1 MEQYGKNGLSGTDF
15 IESEVEE
22 IINGF
27 AQKWGTDDL
36 VELLGECEF
45 ALSYNAGRIDQL
57 KAKGLKRLY
66 NAITGINRK
75 NRQIVR
81 DNVQS
86 IQEISLKI
94 QKILLRR
101 IDIVSSAYGSLND
114 KVNTEIFWTQD
125 VVKELIRKLKNVSI
139 KADLTEWQVNV
150 RNKRMKDGRKY
161 MEASD
166 GVKILLAVSDIFK
179 IVRGQTDLIEESFLE
194 TTLNDSLKI
203 PSQIRISDFYRDII
217 SDKDC
222 LQLYVK
228 EEYNYPAGY
237 ISDYGRRI
245 YKINSFYSDIH
256 MIEVAQNMGR
266 TLEELC
272 REAYVKKEDCTISPS
287 DLCWKLLEDLAD
299 LDRRYQ
305 KEKVIPMELPKES
318 KVPEAPIPESPKNSV
333 LYSVLRITPEGRW
346 LFRNKNLSCNKTDF
360 KANYSFK
367 DENDIKTYLEGVS
380 PYMVTVPCRYFEICM
395 SEIKNILLNKTK
407 YVSLADYYMYL
418 WFGNTDRESRKSKR
432 VAMIEYYA
440 HDMYVSAYVV
450 DKSGDSYRKGSQKI
464 EIHYTK
470 TKANIEKAIMSLPVF
485 SGLFWGN
492 ESILVFKT
500 FMADKYIDDKLEKIG
515 VRMVDNVWEDILKT
529 TNEELGKIINDML
542 HVTKE
547 P

>member
-179 IVRGQTDLIEESFLE
+179 IVCGQTDLIEESFLE

-395 SEIKNILLNKTK
+395 PEIKNILLNKTK

-418 WFGNTDRESRKSKR
+418 WFENTDRESRKSKR

>member
-179 IVRGQTDLIEESFLE
+179 IVRGQTDLIEEPLLE

-245 YKINSFYSDIH
+245 YKINGFYSDIH

-360 KANYSFK
+360 KADYSFK
-367 DENDIKTYLEGVS
+367 DENDIKTYLEGNRL
-380 PYMVTVPCRYFEICM
+380 YMVTVPNGYFENCM
-395 SEIKNILLNKTK
+395 SEIKSILDKTK

-418 WFGNTDRESRKSKR
+418 WFENTDRESRKSKR

-450 DKSGDSYRKGSQKI
+450 DKSGDSYRKEPQKI
-464 EIHYTK
+464 EIHYNK
-470 TKANIEKAIMSLPVF
+470 IKANIEKAIMSLPVF

-500 FMADKYIDDKLEKIG
+500 FMADKFIDNKLEKIG